1 MIVARQ
7 AVSGKR
13 CREPRPRRDKR
24 IQPRVSTGFQPWGP
38 DPLTTMPHCV
48 LVLRRTSPRGT
59 VEVIVSPAG
68 GTGLSPGFQPWESST
83 KTDAP

>member
-7 AVSGKR
+7 AVPGKR

-24 IQPRVSTGFQPWGP
+24 IQPRVST
-38 DPLTTMPHCV
+38 L
-48 LVLRRTSPRGT
+48 
-59 VEVIVSPAG
+59 
-68 GTGLSPGFQPWESST
+68 GTGPLDDHAALCACLKENKPQRDGRSHCQSRRGYRTQPRVSTRFQPWESST